1 MYILLDS
8 YTDII
13 GLRLIREDVAKY
25 ISRRDG
31 YPADVDDVIL
41 TDGGAIG
48 IKVRDQYSFY
58 WVAVNLPIK
67 VVCLLSCISQVQKRD
82 ESEIWLKRKMWFGQ
96 VCHCCL

>member
-1 MYILLDS
+1 MYLLLGS

-41 TDGGAIG
+41 THGGAIG
-48 IKVRDQYSFY
+48 IEVSRSKSCVCS
-58 WVAVNLPIK
+58 
-67 VVCLLSCISQVQKRD
+67 VVYHRYKNVMKA
-82 ESEIWLKRKMWFGQ
+82 KFG
-96 VCHCCL
+96 

>member
-1 MYILLDS
+1 MYLLLGS

-41 TDGGAIG
+41 TNGGAIG
-48 IKVRDQYSFY
+48 IKVRDQYSF
-58 WVAVNLPIK
+58 
-67 VVCLLSCISQVQKRD
+67 
-82 ESEIWLKRKMWFGQ
+82 
-96 VCHCCL
+96 